1 MKFMEY
7 SGLKMVTIREML
19 EAREEQNLH
28 PRAQL
33 SAKTR
38 GRLRPEK
45 ECELRTCYQRDRDRI
60 LHSKAFRRLKHKTQV
75 FLSPTGDHYRTRLTH
90 TLEVSQIARTIGKAL
105 YLNED
110 LIEAIALGH
119 DIGHTPFGHSGEKAL
134 DAIVPGGFSH
144 NKQSLRIVDKLA
156 RNGTGINLTWEVRDG
171 ILKHSKGRGEINI
184 AMNKSEELPGTLEGK
199 VVRIADIIAYIN
211 HDLDDAIRAG
221 ILKDNDIPSRFTRS
235 LGETHSERI
244 HAMVT
249 DVVLETKLQDTKD
262 IFLSAEMTEV
272 LTELRDFLFDK
283 VYESPTVQ
291 EGFDGAKK
299 IIEELYF
306 RFLEDDDLFYK
317 EIGSVN
323 NYSTRERIVCDFIA
337 GMTDRYALELY
348 KRVFLPR
355 PWMRV

>member
-1 MKFMEY
+1 
-7 SGLKMVTIREML
+7 
-19 EAREEQNLH
+19 
-28 PRAQL
+28 
-33 SAKTR
+33 
-38 GRLRPEK
+38 
-45 ECELRTCYQRDRDRI
+45 
-60 LHSKAFRRLKHKTQV
+60 
-75 FLSPTGDHYRTRLTH
+75 
-90 TLEVSQIARTIGKAL
+90 
-105 YLNED
+105 
-110 LIEAIALGH
+110 
-119 DIGHTPFGHSGEKAL
+119 IGHTPFGHSGEKAL

-156 RNGTGINLTWEVRDG
+156 RNGNGINLTWEVRDG

-211 HDLDDAIRAG
+211 HDLDDAVRAG